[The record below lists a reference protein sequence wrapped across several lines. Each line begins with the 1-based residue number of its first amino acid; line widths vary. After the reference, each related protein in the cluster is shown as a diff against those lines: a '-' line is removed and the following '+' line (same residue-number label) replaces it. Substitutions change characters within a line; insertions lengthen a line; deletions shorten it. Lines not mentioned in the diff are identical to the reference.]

1 MKCIICNNVIDDD
14 SRFCKWCGNP
24 VEETPWIEEDG
35 IDFTERI
42 PFLTFWREHGKM
54 SVYKHINGNGLL
66 HSCILFEK
74 PDKQYTIVNFNDW
87 VGAATY
93 LEVQACKRHMMV
105 YQLTDG
111 SYVAYGYQ
119 TDVDRDFT
127 PVTEDSLVLPEEED
141 YPF

>member
-1 MKCIICNNVIDDD
+1 MSSSVAINELNTNWLYLLLKPSKQSPRNVVKCG
-14 SRFCKWCGNP
+14 RF
-24 VEETPWIEEDG
+24 EE
-35 IDFTERI
+35 
-42 PFLTFWREHGKM
+42 
-54 SVYKHINGNGLL
+54 
-66 HSCILFEK
+66 

-105 YQLTDG
+105 YHLTDE

-119 TDVDRDFT
+119 TDEDRDFT